1 MKKTALI
8 LFLSLVLAIGLSA
21 PSFAAK
27 KICKLGHVNSPA
39 SIFQF
44 GALAFKE
51 AVEKELPDWTVEVY
65 PAGQL
70 GGSLAMIQGMTLGT
84 VDIYTEFINILADM
98 VPEYQVFA
106 VHYKFDSV
114 DEYEKF
120 MNSDTFAKLNEKM
133 IKTNGITNIG
143 NMRAGSVYNQFSN
156 KALHT
161 VADAKGLIN
170 RVAQMA
176 PLVRCWQAYGA
187 KPTSMDWGEIYTSLQ
202 TGVIDSIDNPIL
214 DMYDEKFYEAVKYVN
229 MTKNLYNM
237 ISYNTSMAFWS
248 QLTDKEKEV
257 FKKATQVASQ
267 KGAAEVEKRLGG
279 VIAEL
284 KNRGI
289 EFIETDTSGFKKAVQ
304 DNIDEIL
311 GGNRDAIDVYWK
323 IIKKQY

>member
-1 MKKTALI
+1 MKKTALV
-8 LFLSLVLAIGLSA
+8 LFLSLVLAIGISA
-21 PSFAAK
+21 PSFAGK

-39 SIFQF
+39 SIFQY

-70 GGSLAMIQGMTLGT
+70 GGTLALIQGLTLGT
-84 VDIYTEFINILADM
+84 ADIYTEFISTFADM

-120 MNSDTFAKLNEKM
+120 MNSETFAKMNEKM
-133 IKTNGITNIG
+133 IKRNGITNIG
-143 NMRAGSVYNQFSN
+143 NMRAGSIYNHFSN
-156 KALHT
+156 KAMHT
-161 VADAKGLIN
+161 VADAKGVIN

-202 TGVIDSIDNPIL
+202 TGVLDSVDNPIL
-214 DMYDEKFYEAVKYVN
+214 DMYDEKFFEAIKYVN
-229 MTKNLYNM
+229 MTNNLYNM

-284 KNRGI
+284 KNRKI

-304 DNIDEIL
+304 DNIEEIL
-311 GGNRDAIDVYWK
+311 GGNKDAIDVYWK
-323 IIKKQY
+323 IMKKQY

>member
-1 MKKTALI
+1 
-8 LFLSLVLAIGLSA
+8 VG
-21 PSFAAK
+21 
-27 KICKLGHVNSPA
+27 
-39 SIFQF
+39 
-44 GALAFKE
+44 
-51 AVEKELPDWTVEVY
+51 KELPDWTGEVY

-120 MNSDTFAKLNEKM
+120 MNSETFAKMNEKM
-133 IKTNGITNIG
+133 IKRNGITNIG

-161 VADAKGLIN
+161 VADAKGVIN

-202 TGVIDSIDNPIL
+202 TGVITAIDNPIL
-214 DMYDEKFYEAVKYVN
+214 DMYDEKFYEAIKYVN
-229 MTKNLYNM
+229 MTNNLYNM

-267 KGAAEVEKRLGG
+267 KGAAEVQKRLGG
-279 VIAEL
+279 VTDEM
-284 KNRGI
+284 KKRGI

-304 DNIDEIL
+304 DNIEEIL
-311 GGNRDAIDVYWK
+311 AGNKDAIEVYWK